1 MLADCID
8 MTLRCERKYGQF
20 YELVGWF
27 SLLQTDLESTPG
39 KDWDR
44 YCEIVSPS
52 FSNVTQY

>member
-1 MLADCID
+1 

-27 SLLQTDLESTPG
+27 SLLQTDLESTLG